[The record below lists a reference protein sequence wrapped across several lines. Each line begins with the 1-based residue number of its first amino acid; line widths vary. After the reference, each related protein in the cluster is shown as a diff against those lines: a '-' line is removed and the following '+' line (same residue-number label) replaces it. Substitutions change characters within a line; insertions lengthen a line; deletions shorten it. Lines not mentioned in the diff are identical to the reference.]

1 MRSPLS
7 RLLREAPSAS
17 PRAAAPP
24 TRGRH
29 SHVRAAEGSEEDEG
43 GAPDAAPE
51 VATPTGGGAAVA
63 LERLHREKATAEKKV
78 QDAVDAEDFEEAARM
93 EAVAEALSSVISE
106 FRDEAL
112 EFASPFEFRSRR
124 TDAPP

>member
-1 MRSPLS
+1 M
-7 RLLREAPSAS
+7 
-17 PRAAAPP
+17 
-24 TRGRH
+24 
-29 SHVRAAEGSEEDEG
+29 
-43 GAPDAAPE
+43 
-51 VATPTGGGAAVA
+51 ATPTGGGAAVA